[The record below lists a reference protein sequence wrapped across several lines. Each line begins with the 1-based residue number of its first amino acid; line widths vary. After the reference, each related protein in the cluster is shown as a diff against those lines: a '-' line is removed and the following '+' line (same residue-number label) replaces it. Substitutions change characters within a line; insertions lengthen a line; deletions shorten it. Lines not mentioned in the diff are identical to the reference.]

1 MVSIWCKSFP
11 ERNFPRTIVL
21 LFIDISTAILTLTEK
36 LVKSVKN
43 LLKTLALEVLFTG
56 LFTLLKIRVNRFGML
71 NVA

>member
-1 MVSIWCKSFP
+1 MPIWCKSFP
-11 ERNFPRTIVL
+11 ERNFPLNIVL
-21 LFIDISTAILTLTEK
+21 LFIDVSTAILTLTEK

-71 NVA
+71 NEN